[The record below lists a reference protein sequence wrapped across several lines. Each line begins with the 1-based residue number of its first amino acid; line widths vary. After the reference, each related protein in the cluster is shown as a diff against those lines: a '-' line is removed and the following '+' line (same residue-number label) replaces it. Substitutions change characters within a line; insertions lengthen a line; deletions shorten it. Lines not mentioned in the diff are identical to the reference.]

1 MTAQPETNQSPV
13 TPDGQALASSACS
26 LLERDGWREYPDQF
40 RKYARCFY
48 KRFDT
53 PTRCRCNDDKAGM
66 QICVAVSHHEQWWS
80 YEIDLH
86 GELPDGTWIKL
97 HNHGMPPDIK
107 DGLATIPRLLATWE
121 FIAANDQVELPPKGG
136 SESNSGANQ

>member
-1 MTAQPETNQSPV
+1 MTAQPETNQSPA
-13 TPDGQALASSACS
+13 TPDAQSLASSACS
-26 LLERDGWREYPDQF
+26 LLKREGWREYPDQF

-66 QICVAVSHHEQWWS
+66 QVCVAVSHHEKRWS
-80 YEIDLH
+80 YEIDLS
-86 GELPDGTWIKL
+86 GELPDGTWVKL
-97 HNHGMPPDIK
+97 HNWCMPEKLK

-121 FIAANDQVELPPKGG
+121 SISANAEVIR
-136 SESNSGANQ
+136 SEP